1 MLSSM
6 SLWDSVAGLTVKV
19 DGYRLQRRES
29 ATPGGWTRVTTT
41 VAVEGDGVTG
51 EGEDVTY
58 KAEDHDHV
66 PDELML
72 AGTWS
77 LEDLSRHLDEQEL
90 WAGDPDDHTG
100 QDHRRW
106 GFESAILDLALRQ
119 NEVGLG
125 EALGRQELPVRF
137 VVSTRAAP
145 ERWLEVAP
153 GLEFKLDAEK
163 DWDRPLLGRLRELDR
178 VRVVDL
184 KAYYRGTVV
193 DLAPDPELYRAV
205 VEELPDVVIEDP
217 WLEDGLR
224 EALAGA
230 EDRLSFDAP
239 VHSLSDLD
247 DLPLEP
253 HWLNIKPSRFGTVRE
268 LLETIEAC
276 EERGIK
282 LYGGGQYELGP
293 GRLQIQRLASV
304 FYPEGPNDVAPSV
317 YNEGEPRE
325 GLPQSPLP
333 APEGIGF

>member
-1 MLSSM
+1 
-6 SLWDSVAGLTVKV
+6 
-19 DGYRLQRRES
+19 
-29 ATPGGWTRVTTT
+29 
-41 VAVEGDGVTG
+41 
-51 EGEDVTY
+51 
-58 KAEDHDHV
+58 
-66 PDELML
+66 ML

-77 LEDLSRHLDEQEL
+77 LEDLSHRLDELEL
-90 WAGDPDDHTG
+90 WSGDPDDHTG

-119 NEVGLG
+119 NELGLG
-125 EALGRQELPVRF
+125 EAVGREERPVRF

-153 GLEFKLDAEK
+153 RLEFKLDAEK
-163 DWDRPLLGRLRELDR
+163 DWDRALLRRLRELDR

-193 DLAPDPELYRAV
+193 DLAPDPELYRAIA
-205 VEELPDVVIEDP
+205 EELPDVIVEDP

-247 DLPLEP
+247 GLPLEP
-253 HWLNIKPSRFGTVRE
+253 RWLNIKPSRFGTVRG
-268 LLETIEAC
+268 LLETIDAC
-276 EERGIK
+276 EERGIQ

-293 GRLQIQRLASV
+293 GRLHIQRLASV
-304 FYPEGPNDVAPSV
+304 FYPDGPNDVAPSV

-333 APEGIGF
+333 PRDGPGLS

>member
-1 MLSSM
+1 M
-6 SLWDSVAGLTVKV
+6 SLWESVAELPVEV
-19 DGYRLQRRES
+19 DGYKLERRES
-29 ATPGGWTRVTTT
+29 PTPSGWTRVTTT
-41 VAVEGDGVTG
+41 VVLQGEGAPGQ
-51 EGEDVTY
+51 GEDVTY
-58 KAEDHDHV
+58 ESELHDGV

-77 LEDLSRHLDEQEL
+77 FDDFSHRLDEFEEL
-90 WAGDPDDHTG
+90 AEGF
-100 QDHRRW
+100 RRW
-106 GFESAILDLALRQ
+106 AFESAGLDLALRQ
-119 NEVGLG
+119 NELGLG
-125 EALGRQELPVRF
+125 QALGRQELPVRF

-163 DWDRPLLGRLRELDR
+163 DWGRPLLRGLRELDR

-184 KAYYRGTVV
+184 KAYYHGTVV
-193 DLAPDPELYRAV
+193 DLAPDPELYRAIS
-205 VEELPDVVIEDP
+205 EELPDVVIEDA

-224 EALAGA
+224 EVLAGA

-253 HWLNIKPSRFGTVRE
+253 RWLNIKPSRFGTVRG

-276 EERGIK
+276 EEREIK
-282 LYGGGQYELGP
+282 MYGGGQYELGP

-304 FYPEGPNDVAPSV
+304 FYAEGPNDVAPSA

-333 APEGIGF
+333 AREEPGF

>member
-1 MLSSM
+1 MLGSM
-6 SLWDSVAGLTVKV
+6 ALWDSVAELSVQV
-19 DGYRLQRRES
+19 DGYKLERRES
-29 ATPGGWTRVTTT
+29 STPSGWTRVTTT
-41 VAVEGDGVTG
+41 VVLQGEGATG
-51 EGEDVTY
+51 QGEDVTY
-58 KAEDHDHV
+58 ESELHDGV
-66 PDELML
+66 PEELML

-77 LEDLSRHLDEQEL
+77 VEDFSHRLDEFEEL
-90 WAGDPDDHTG
+90 AEGF
-100 QDHRRW
+100 RRW
-106 GFESAILDLALRQ
+106 AFESAVLDLALRQ
-119 NEVGLG
+119 NELGLG
-125 EALGRQELPVRF
+125 QAFGRQELPVRF

-153 GLEFKLDAEK
+153 ELEFKLDAEK
-163 DWDRPLLGRLRELDR
+163 DWDRSLLRDLRELDR

-184 KAYYRGTVV
+184 KAYYHGTVV

-205 VEELPDVVIEDP
+205 AEELPDVVIEDP

-230 EDRLSFDAP
+230 EDRLSFDGP
-239 VHSLSDLD
+239 IHSLADLD

-253 HWLNIKPSRFGTVRE
+253 RWLNIKPSRFGTVRG

-276 EERGIK
+276 EEREIK
-282 LYGGGQYELGP
+282 MYGGGQYELGP

-304 FYPEGPNDVAPSV
+304 FYAEGPNDVAPSA

-333 APEGIGF
+333 AREEPGF

>member
-1 MLSSM
+1 MLGSM
-6 SLWDSVAGLTVKV
+6 ALWDSVAELPVKV
-19 DGYRLQRRES
+19 DGYKLERRES
-29 ATPGGWTRVTTT
+29 STPSGWTRVTTT
-41 VAVEGDGVTG
+41 VVLVGDGETG
-51 EGEDVTY
+51 LGEDVTY
-58 KAEDHDHV
+58 ESEMHDGV

-77 LEDLSRHLDEQEL
+77 LEDFSHRLDEVEEL
-90 WAGDPDDHTG
+90 TEGY
-100 QDHRRW
+100 RRW
-106 GFESAILDLALRQ
+106 AFESAVLDLALRQ
-119 NEVGLG
+119 NELGLG
-125 EALGRQELPVRF
+125 QALGRQELPVRF

-145 ERWLEVAP
+145 ERWLEFAP

-163 DWDRPLLGRLRELDR
+163 DWGRPLLRGLRELDR

-184 KAYYRGTVV
+184 KGYYHGTVV
-193 DLAPDPELYRAV
+193 DLQPDPELYRAI
-205 VEELPDVVIEDP
+205 VEELPEAVIEDA

-247 DLPLEP
+247 ELPLEP
-253 HWLNIKPSRFGTVRE
+253 RWLNIKPSRFGTVRG

-276 EERGIK
+276 EEREIK
-282 LYGGGQYELGP
+282 MYGGGQYELGP

-304 FYPEGPNDVAPSV
+304 FYPEGPNDVAPSA
-317 YNEGEPRE
+317 YNEGEPRD

-333 APEGIGF
+333 TRQEPRF